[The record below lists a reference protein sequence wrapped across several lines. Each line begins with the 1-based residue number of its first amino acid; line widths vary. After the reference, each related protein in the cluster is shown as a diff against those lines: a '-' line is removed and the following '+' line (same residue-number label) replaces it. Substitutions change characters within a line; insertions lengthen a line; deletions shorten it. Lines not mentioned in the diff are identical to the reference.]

1 MLCRFGG
8 AKKGVEEDVN
18 VGDVMIIPAGL
29 AHQRC
34 LLHMLLD
41 TIISLGQALHVIMS
55 CLPVCKIFSAA
66 FCGGS
71 NARNVSELEEGR
83 QGG

>member
-18 VGDVMIIPAGL
+18 VGDVVIIPAGL

-34 LLHMLLD
+34 LLHVLLD
-41 TIISLGQALHVIMS
+41 TVILLGQALHVIMS
-55 CLPVCKIFSAA
+55 CLPVCK
-66 FCGGS
+66 
-71 NARNVSELEEGR
+71 NVLLHSVEQCQKCTR
-83 QGG
+83 S